1 MRRFAEM
8 FRRFIAVKRGLP
20 AFYRGECVCLLKL
33 LRRIDIGRG
42 GEYISVRV

>member
-1 MRRFAEM
+1 M

-20 AFYRGECVCLLKL
+20 AFFTGANVVCLLKL